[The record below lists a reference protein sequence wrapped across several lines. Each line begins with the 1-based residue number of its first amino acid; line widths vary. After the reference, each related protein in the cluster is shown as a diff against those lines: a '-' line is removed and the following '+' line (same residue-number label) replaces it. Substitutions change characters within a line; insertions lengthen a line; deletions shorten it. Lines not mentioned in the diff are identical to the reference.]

1 MERILNKAKVLIQSL
16 SIIAGIAK
24 RLYNTAYK
32 FIGHIPGG
40 LAMAT
45 VGGAT
50 AFGTITGS
58 AIAKA
63 ATCAKVGIPEMN
75 RYHYSKKLSSGIVA
89 VGGTLGSLIPPSVPL
104 IVYGMI
110 TEQPI
115 GRYSGETAKLRA
127 EHSPK

>member
-1 MERILNKAKVLIQSL
+1 MERILNRVKVLIQSL

-63 ATCAKVGIPEMN
+63 TTCAKVAIPEMN
-75 RYHYSKKLSSGIVA
+75 QYHYSKKLSSGIVA
-89 VGGTLGSLIPPSVPL
+89 VGGTLGSLTPPSVPL
-104 IVYGMI
+104 IV
-110 TEQPI
+110 
-115 GRYSGETAKLRA
+115 
-127 EHSPK
+127 